1 MKVFERPDY
10 EEKYAKFKVL
20 YQQGKS
26 MDYISLAI
34 DVHKRWLGGPYF
46 KKRLAREIGKD
57 KMFENVD
64 RVEHHNR
71 NKDTINCIMELV
83 HGLESRYGN
92 LANEIPED
100 DRQLMELREV
110 VHTNH

>member
-71 NKDTINCIMELV
+71 NKDTINRIMELV
-83 HGLESRYGN
+83 HGLEADYG
-92 LANEIPED
+92 D
-100 DRQLMELREV
+100 DYDAFDGDPRLEECHKLTELR
-110 VHTNH
+110 HK